1 MRIYYGI
8 FPTPNVSKGAYIPL
22 VRTATFFFLQNIN
35 KFQGSL
41 VGFGGLW
48 HTHQSIPD
56 FFQSPHIAQT
66 ICSPQE
72 NHTSNPA
79 VWQPN
84 SSRAPPHF
92 RKMRVVFP
100 SIDTLSEF
108 LYRFYKDGSKIPHTS
123 SSGRCEMQSCRK
135 GCLLMKC
142 YDEQLRQLQ
151 AQCARKKKLEASI
164 DELRAQRKTYAD
176 RADELRKLLAD
187 EQADVERLE
196 GRSLAAFFYQMIGKM
211 DEKLTKEQ
219 QEAYAAQVKYDAAA
233 RELEG
238 IERDLKRCEDERNSL
253 WGCEARYDAVLQEKT
268 LAVKAA
274 GGPTAE
280 KMLQLEERSG
290 YLGSQKRE
298 LQEAMNAGN
307 AALSCADQIL
317 SELNSA
323 EGWGTWDLVGGGLLT
338 DLAKHSHLD
347 QAQASVETLQ
357 TQLRCFKTELAD
369 VTIDADIQVSIDGF
383 LRVADY
389 FFDGIFADWAVLDQI
404 HQSQQQVQRV
414 RNQIESVLNH
424 LHTLMHQTDAE
435 LSRISREIEQLVA
448 GISM

>member
-1 MRIYYGI
+1 
-8 FPTPNVSKGAYIPL
+8 
-22 VRTATFFFLQNIN
+22 
-35 KFQGSL
+35 
-41 VGFGGLW
+41 
-48 HTHQSIPD
+48 
-56 FFQSPHIAQT
+56 
-66 ICSPQE
+66 
-72 NHTSNPA
+72 
-79 VWQPN
+79 
-84 SSRAPPHF
+84 
-92 RKMRVVFP
+92 
-100 SIDTLSEF
+100 
-108 LYRFYKDGSKIPHTS
+108 
-123 SSGRCEMQSCRK
+123 
-135 GCLLMKC
+135 MKC

-151 AQCARKKKLEASI
+151 AQCTRKKKLEASI
-164 DELRAQRKTYAD
+164 DELRIQRKAYAD
-176 RADELRKLLAD
+176 RADELRKVLSK

-196 GRSLAAFFYQMIGKM
+196 GRSLAAFFYQVVGKM

-238 IERDLKRCEDERNSL
+238 IERDLKQCEDERNSL
-253 WGCEARYDAVLQEKT
+253 WGCEARYDSLLQEKT

-280 KMLQLEERSG
+280 KILQLEERNG
-290 YLGSQKRE
+290 YLDSQKRE
-298 LQEAMNAGN
+298 LQEALIAGS

-323 EGWGTWDLVGGGLLT
+323 EGWGTWDLVGGGLLS

-357 TQLRCFKTELAD
+357 SQLRRFKTELAD
-369 VTIDADIQVSIDGF
+369 VTINADIQVSIDGF

-404 HQSQQQVQRV
+404 RQSQQQVQLI
-414 RNQIESVLNH
+414 RNQIEIVLNH
-424 LHTLMHQTDAE
+424 LHTLINQTDAE